1 MFESLSSL
9 QLIFISVLLMSLI
22 YLGTITIIFTLKEK
36 IHSIDTEIYKKII
49 IINLISLFLELSLYV
64 LGARALEQESTTLH
78 IFLFFSKIFTCFI
91 CLWFYSMFKYTRALY
106 NKTNSIELKI
116 KNEIIYDFVML
127 FLCFIIVILP
137 TNFIYTEEVG
147 YTSGISTKFAGLIM
161 ILSCGAMVYYLMK
174 SKSSL
179 KNKEFVRI
187 ILSVV
192 ALIITVVVQMIN
204 AALLLFNPIIT
215 LVTIIMY
222 HTIENPDVR
231 MIEQLDVAKNQAE
244 KANRAKSDFLSSMS
258 HEIRT
263 PLNAIVGLSED
274 IGTFKDQVPA
284 QVKED
289 AEDIINASQTLLE
302 IVGNIL
308 DISKIESEKMEITES
323 PYNFKQEA
331 ETLVKINAVRIG
343 EKAINFKYHIAEDI
357 PYELLG
363 DKIHIKQVL
372 NNLLS
377 NAIKYT
383 NEGEI
388 NFNVNCINQKGMCD
402 LVITVQDTGI
412 GIKADKVEK
421 LFTKFERLDVEKNT
435 TVEGT
440 GLGLAI
446 TKSLV
451 EMMGG
456 KINVQSTYGKGSM
469 FMVTIPQ
476 KISKMSGPDVEK
488 TNIETTTI
496 LNDNPYEMVLP
507 KIDSSN
513 SIFKIS
519 DGQTIGGYQN
529 ISSYDGKRILLADDN
544 KLNIKVAHRAL
555 SAFNFEIDDVFDGEE
570 AVNKVKEGNKYD
582 LILMDIMMP
591 NMSGEKALEELK
603 KIEGFNVP
611 TIALTADAIAGAA
624 EHYKEVGF
632 FDYIAKPFS
641 RDQIKEKLDKV
652 FKSE

>member
-1 MFESLSSL
+1 MLKMI
-9 QLIFISVLLMSLI
+9 QLTILGMSLL
-22 YLGTITIIFTLKEK
+22 YLLIISILFFAKER
-36 IHSIDTEIYKKII
+36 ISNDDTKIYK
-49 IINLISLFLELSLYV
+49 
-64 LGARALEQESTTLH
+64 RM
-78 IFLFFSKIFTCFI
+78 IFTCFI
-91 CLWFYSMFKYTRALY
+91 TIFAEITLYTITFTPFIEEKSGKFFFLELSKLFVCIVFFWFVYMAKYTILLC
-106 NKTNSIELKI
+106 NKLNNNKIENDKEKNSLLNKI
-116 KNEIIYDFVML
+116 NILAAIGIIFVM
-127 FLCFIIVILP
+127 ISPVEIGWVE
-137 TNFIYTEEVG
+137 NEVG
-147 YTSGISTKFAGLIM
+147 YTTGPATKVGFLLIVVACISM
-161 ILSCGAMVYYLMK
+161 IINLVRSRNTIVR
-174 SKSSL
+174 
-179 KNKEFVRI
+179 KEFIPI
-187 ILSVV
+187 IVLL
-192 ALIITVVVQMIN
+192 ALIFITTIIQITN
-204 AALLLFNPIIT
+204 PQLLLFNPVMVI
-215 LVTIIMY
+215 VTNIMY
-222 HTIENPDVR
+222 FTIENPDIKMVN
-231 MIEQLDVAKNQAE
+231 QLELAKEQAE

-274 IGTFKDQVPA
+274 IGTFKEQVPA

-308 DISKIESEKMEITES
+308 DISKIESEKMEITEA

-388 NFNVNCINQKGMCD
+388 NFNVNCINQNGMCD

-456 KINVQSTYGKGSM
+456 KINVQSTFGKGSM

-476 KISKMSGPDVEK
+476 KISKMSGPAVEK
-488 TNIETTTI
+488 TNVETTTI
-496 LNDNPYEMVLP
+496 LNNNPYEMVLP

-513 SIFKIS
+513 SIFKTPN
-519 DGQTIGGYQN
+519 GQTVGVEK
-529 ISSYDGKRILLADDN
+529 SAPTYDGKRILLADDN
-544 KLNIKVAHRAL
+544 RLNIKVAHRAL
-555 SAFNFEIDDVFDGEE
+555 NDFNFEIDDVYDGEE

-624 EHYKEVGF
+624 EHYREVGF

-641 RDQIKEKLDKV
+641 REQIKEKLDNV

>member
-1 MFESLSSL
+1 MLLVFLTSLL
-9 QLIFISVLLMSLI
+9 
-22 YLGTITIIFTLKEK
+22 YLGTIAIIYFSKEK
-36 IHSIDTEIYKKII
+36 IENEDNKIYK
-49 IINLISLFLELSLYV
+49 
-64 LGARALEQESTTLH
+64 
-78 IFLFFSKIFTCFI
+78 
-91 CLWFYSMFKYTRALY
+91 
-106 NKTNSIELKI
+106 
-116 KNEIIYDFVML
+116 
-127 FLCFIIVILP
+127 
-137 TNFIYTEEVG
+137 
-147 YTSGISTKFAGLIM
+147 
-161 ILSCGAMVYYLMK
+161 
-174 SKSSL
+174 
-179 KNKEFVRI
+179 I
-187 ILSVV
+187 ILSVSILGV
-192 ALIITVVVQMIN
+192 MLDIVQYFAIDNNLNNFMIQILNKAFLIYIIIWTFLFAKYTLSIGNIKDNKKVNFLRDSIHILMALFILLALFLDVHYESENGIYSYGPAVQLIYIAGGTYIGIMVFTLFSNYKLVNKNEQRKFIPLFVFLVLGSIEAIIQLLRPELVLLSPLQSFVTV
-204 AALLLFNPIIT
+204 LTYFF
-215 LVTIIMY
+215 
-222 HTIENPDVR
+222 IENPDVR
-231 MIEQLDVAKNQAE
+231 MLEAMEQAKDQAE

-274 IGTFKDQVPA
+274 IGTFKDQVPE
-284 QVKED
+284 QVQED
-289 AEDIINASQTLLE
+289 SEDIINASQTLLE

-308 DISKIESEKMEITES
+308 DFSKIESEKMEITEV

-331 ETLVKINAVRIG
+331 ETLAKINAVRIG
-343 EKAINFKYHIAEDI
+343 EKPINFKYHIAEDI

-388 NFNVNCINQKGMCD
+388 NFNVNCINQNGMSD

-412 GIKADKVEK
+412 GIKADKIEK

-446 TKSLV
+446 TKSLI

-456 KINVQSTYGKGSM
+456 KINVQSTFGKGSM

-476 KISKMSGPDVEK
+476 KISKMTGPQEEK
-488 TNIETTTI
+488 HGFERT
-496 LNDNPYEMVLP
+496 MSLP
-507 KIDSSN
+507 KVN
-513 SIFKIS
+513 P
-519 DGQTIGGYQN
+519 DGTTVPIVSAPPQVEGIPTVG
-529 ISSYDGKRILLADDN
+529 SYGAKRILLADDN

-555 SAFNFEIDDVFDGEE
+555 NDFNFEIDDVFDGEE
-570 AVNKVKEGNKYD
+570 ALNKVKEGNKYD

-591 NMSGEKALEELK
+591 NMNGETALQELK

-611 TIALTADAIAGAA
+611 TIALTADAVAGAA

-632 FDYIAKPFS
+632 FDYLAKPFN
-641 RDQIKEKLDKV
+641 RDQIKEKLDV
-652 FKSE
+652 LFKE